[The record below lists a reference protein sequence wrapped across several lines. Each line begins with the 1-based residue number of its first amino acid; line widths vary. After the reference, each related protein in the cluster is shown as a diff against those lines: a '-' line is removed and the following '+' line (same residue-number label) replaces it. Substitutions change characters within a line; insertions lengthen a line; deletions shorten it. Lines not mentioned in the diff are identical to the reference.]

1 MGSFDST
8 STRRVIASFRTE
20 RLAGSSPFA
29 QGVVL
34 LSGVVL
40 AIVLLP
46 LLLIAAVVGLAV
58 IGVLGV
64 RRWLG
69 FQRRP
74 NGMLD
79 GRKNV
84 RVRLPGADGG
94 AAQGG

>member
-1 MGSFDST
+1 M
-8 STRRVIASFRTE
+8 V
-20 RLAGSSPFA
+20 GSSPFA

-46 LLLIAAVVGLAV
+46 LLLIAVAIGVAAV
-58 IGVLGV
+58 GVLGIK
-64 RRWLG
+64 RWLG